1 MTTFRRYS
9 RAFARAGRV
18 AFAAIALAA
27 SLLAPVA
34 AHEGHDHAETPA
46 ALPQAASPKL
56 VLQSETYQFVAL
68 LKDGDLTIFLD
79 RTADNAPVAD
89 ATISLGVGDAQ
100 LDARPGPGGTYV
112 VEGGPLR
119 TPGQYEVIASI
130 TGGAGDDLLIGTLTI
145 PDSRIEGSAE
155 NGGGDGF
162 QRAGLLAWSYGL
174 GLFLGGLLLGLLLR
188 GGRGQAT
195 GIAVV
200 LILGASLAPPPTSA
214 HEGHDHSAGS
224 AAPAA
229 LAGDVPRRLED
240 GSLFVPKPTQRLLE
254 VRTAIVT
261 SASVQPGVRFI
272 GRVIADPNRSGLVQS
287 INGGR
292 IFAPE
297 GGLSKLG
304 AAVAKGQIL
313 AEVEPPLARGDYSD
327 LAERSG
333 EIDQQIALAEAKLKR
348 YEQLIATNAVAQA
361 QLDDARTE
369 LDGLQRRRASLTST
383 QREREVL
390 RAPVAGI
397 IASTR
402 MVAGQVVEARDVLFQ
417 IIDPAGFWV
426 EALAF
431 DPRNAE
437 AITGGHAV
445 LEDGKILK
453 LALEGKGR
461 ALQQHAIQLQFS
473 VEGPA
478 NLSLGMPLTVLAQRD
493 RTITGKVVPR
503 DAVVRGANGETL
515 VFEHLEPERF
525 IPRLVRTEPVDGE
538 RVLILA
544 GIEAG
549 ARIVVRSAEI
559 LNQVR

>member
-1 MTTFRRYS
+1 MTTFRRCS

-18 AFAAIALAA
+18 AFAAIALIT
-27 SLLAPVA
+27 SLSAPAA
-34 AHEGHDHAETPA
+34 AHEGHDHAETPT

-56 VLQSETYQFVAL
+56 VLQSETYQFVAV

-89 ATISLGVGDAQ
+89 ATISLGIGDAQ
-100 LDARPGPGGTYV
+100 LAARPGPGGTYV

-119 TPGQYEVIASI
+119 TPGRYEIIASI
-130 TGGAGDDLLIGTLTI
+130 TGVVGDDLLIGTLTI
-145 PDSRIEGSAE
+145 PEVRTEGASADRP
-155 NGGGDGF
+155 NAF
-162 QRAGLLAWSYGL
+162 RLAGLPAWSYGL
-174 GLFLGGLLLGLLLR
+174 GLFIGGLILGLLLR
-188 GGRGQAT
+188 GGYKPAAAA
-195 GIAVV
+195 IV
-200 LILGASLAPPPTSA
+200 LILGALLAPPPASA
-214 HEGHDHSAGS
+214 HEGHDHGAD
-224 AAPAA
+224 AASPAA
-229 LAGDVPRRLED
+229 LVGDVPRRLED
-240 GSLFVPKPTQRLLE
+240 GSLFIPKPTQRLLE

-261 SASVQPGVRFI
+261 SASVQPGVSFI

-297 GGLSKLG
+297 GGLSRLG
-304 AAVAKGQIL
+304 QAVVKGQIL

-333 EIDQQIALAEAKLKR
+333 EIDQQIALAEAKLRR

-361 QLDDARTE
+361 QLDDARVE
-369 LDGLQRRRASLTST
+369 LDGLQRRRASLKST

-402 MVAGQVVEARDVLFQ
+402 MVAGQVVEARDVLFH

-445 LEDGKILK
+445 LEDGRILK

-478 NLSLGMPLTVLAQRD
+478 DLSLGMPVTVLAQRD
-493 RTITGKVVPR
+493 RTITGKVVPK
-503 DAVVRGANGETL
+503 DGVVRGANGETL

-525 IPRLVRTEPVDGE
+525 MPRLVRTEPVDGE

-544 GIEAG
+544 GIEEG